1 MTITEGIS
9 FDKPMPNYLAY
20 LTDITVQDEVH
31 FEELPEFDCYEWEW
45 NKPPGIYCDTLG
57 NDAQLS
63 KIAKFENEYGGFIRN
78 TEWTAEQIA
87 RFEAIERCGH
97 KVIVVAKGGDDA
109 DDFTFWLSWSGDRWC
124 LVAIERDEK
133 CGA

>member
-45 NKPPGIYCDTLG
+45 NKPPGIYCDTLS

-63 KIAKFENEYGGFIRN
+63 KIAKFENEYEIAG
-78 TEWTAEQIA
+78 WTAEQIA

-97 KVIVVAKGGDDA
+97 KVIVVAKRGDDA

-124 LVAIERDEK
+124 LVAIKRDEK
-133 CGA
+133 CSA